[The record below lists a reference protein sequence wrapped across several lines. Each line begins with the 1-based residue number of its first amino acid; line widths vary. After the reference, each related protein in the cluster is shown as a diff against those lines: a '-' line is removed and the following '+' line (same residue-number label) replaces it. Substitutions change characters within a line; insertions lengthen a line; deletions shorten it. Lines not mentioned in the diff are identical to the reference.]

1 MKSLIKNYLDKL
13 DIVKLK
19 EFGIKNDILLN
30 DEEINFILNLVKNNF
45 EDILINNDKYFDILK
60 SKVSQDNFL
69 KVKDLFLY
77 YEKRYKGYLF

>member
-30 DEEINFILNLVKNNF
+30 DEELNFILNLVKNNF

-77 YEKRYKGYLF
+77 YEKRYKDYLF